1 MDRYVEHQGRLVDT
15 ETGTIWGRA
24 IATHVDSSGYRQV
37 YVAKGKTVQ
46 AHRYIWEA
54 VHGPIPEGMQINHMN
69 GDKADNRLEN
79 LELLTQRDNILHA
92 YRTGLASNKGSRHPG
107 ARLNNIRVYAIRALM
122 DLGVTATEI
131 HRRSPHAVSR
141 RQIAD
146 IGARRS
152 WAHLPERTARIEDL

>member
-1 MDRYVEHQGRLVDT
+1 MRYVEHQGRLVDT

-54 VHGPIPEGMQINHMN
+54 VHGPIPEGMFINHIN

-79 LELLTQRDNILHA
+79 LELVTHQENVLHA
-92 YRTGLASNKGSRHPG
+92 YRTGLASNAGAKHPR
-107 ARLNNIRVYAIRALM
+107 AKTTNAQVLAIRALT
-122 DLGVTATEI
+122 DIGFTATELSKRVTNI
-131 HRRSPHAVSR
+131 SR
-141 RQIAD
+141 RQIAA
-146 IGARRS
+146 IGARKA
-152 WAHLPERTARIEDL
+152 WAHLPEVHARIEDL